1 MKTVHGPEAH
11 ITKKQRSDVPPR
23 PQPPKGNGVN
33 EANSRHGAKGVDG
46 KIEANST
53 SGGME
58 DCLQIKSIKTENS
71 MVSAARINASGVSQ
85 HLKRKTL
92 ARVA

>member
-23 PQPPKGNGVN
+23 TQPPKGTGVN
-33 EANSRHGAKGVDG
+33 EANSRHGAKGVEG
-46 KIEANST
+46 RLEANST

-58 DCLQIKSIKTENS
+58 DCLQIKSIKTEKS
-71 MVSAARINASGVSQ
+71 MVRPARIKKS
-85 HLKRKTL
+85 HRILKENVTFDDQG
-92 ARVA
+92 